1 MPIRPVEIIQSQ
13 GASQFKHIESQRT
26 VHQQVQIS
34 NNFQDRMK
42 QERIKA
48 KEPTKSDNNE
58 YRYDAK
64 EKGNNSYY
72 GSGNSKKRKKEDN
85 EKENKPSLKTGGGI
99 DILI

>member
-26 VHQQVQIS
+26 IHQQVHNS
-34 NNFQDRMK
+34 NNFQNLIK
-42 QERIKA
+42 QESA
-48 KEPTKSDNNE
+48 KTKESTKSENNE

-64 EKGNNSYY
+64 EKGNNQYY
-72 GSGNSKKRKKEDN
+72 GSGNRKKKN
-85 EKENKPSLKTGGGI
+85 KNGSKQEKKSPSKRSGGI